1 MGTALKNAMDSL
13 RETRTRCPACGGSQ
27 ARELDV
33 RSAHRTQWMVCDLCR
48 SYFSAEKFDIAAE
61 VTHTQAMSWGNESQG
76 LALNEAKDRMFR
88 FIVALLLRDKPP
100 PAALLDVGCS
110 FGGFL
115 DRASRAGYQVTGT
128 DIVPDAVD
136 YVTKKLNIP
145 AYACSSVDQMP
156 STDPDK
162 FDIVTC
168 LDCNYYWSDQ
178 RQELA
183 LIKERMTTGGL
194 LCVRTVD
201 KSWLVTTGLLVRK
214 VLPGAGAFLIRK
226 AVNDHRFSMPVKSLL
241 ALLKELGFDIVY
253 ASPNGALHSDQSGF
267 AVKMA
272 FAFGNVLHR
281 LTGRFLAPGAVI
293 VARARV

>member
-1 MGTALKNAMDSL
+1 MLCCLCGT
-13 RETRTRCPACGGSQ
+13 
-27 ARELDV
+27 
-33 RSAHRTQWMVCDLCR
+33 
-48 SYFSAEKFDIAAE
+48 YFSAEKFDIDAE
-61 VTHTQAMSWGNESQG
+61 VSHTQAMSWGNETEG
-76 LALNEAKDRMFR
+76 LALNEAKHRMFR
-88 FIVALLLRDKPP
+88 FVVACAARNKPP
-100 PAALLDVGCS
+100 PATLLDVGCS

-115 DRASRAGYQVTGT
+115 DRARRAGYQVTGT

-145 AYACSSVDQMP
+145 AFACSSVSQIP

-162 FDIVTC
+162 FDVVTC

-194 LCVRTVD
+194 LCMRTVD
-201 KSWLVTTGLLVRK
+201 KSWLFTTGLLVRN
-214 VLPGAGAFLIRK
+214 VLPAAGAFLIRK

-241 ALLKELGFDIVY
+241 ALLKELDFDVVY
-253 ASPNGALHSDQSGF
+253 ASPNGALHSDQSSF